1 MRSLIGA
8 VIWKEVREIR
18 RDPVTVS
25 FAVILPL
32 LMLYLFGSA
41 LSLDVKDATF
51 AVYDLDKSP
60 ASRALIDAF
69 PHSGYFRRVHDIR
82 AETEIAQRLDQGN
95 ARLVLVIPPDFS
107 EKLARG
113 QTAGVQTLADGSFPP
128 TAMVVAGY
136 AAAIV
141 QNYNLEQLRKAVSAA
156 GHGAAH
162 LSPIEVDSRVW
173 FNAALKSVNYI
184 VPGLLGVILMAFPPL
199 LTTLAVVREKETGS
213 VQQIFV
219 SPIRPYQFIAGKM
232 IPYAVIAFMEM
243 LMILAAGVWWFQI
256 PFRGSLPLFLGATTL
271 YVFCTVSLGLL
282 ISSVTR
288 SQLVAMLLALLA
300 TLMPSFLFSGF
311 LFPIFT
317 MPAMLQ
323 MYTYLFPARYFIEI
337 VRGIMMKGIGLEM
350 LWPQFLMLV
359 LYTATVFTATTLLF
373 RKKVV

>member
-25 FAVILPL
+25 FAIILPL

-41 LSLDVKDATF
+41 LSLDVKDATL

-69 PHSGYFRRVHDIR
+69 PHSGYFRRVRDIR
-82 AETEIAQRLDQGN
+82 AETEIAQLLDRGN

-141 QNYNLEQLRKAVSAA
+141 QSYNLEQLRKAVSAA

-162 LSPIEVDSRVW
+162 LSPIDVDSRVW

-350 LWPQFLMLV
+350 LWPQFLMLAF
-359 LYTATVFTATTLLF
+359 YTATVFTATTLLF

>member
-25 FAVILPL
+25 FAIILPL

-41 LSLDVKDATF
+41 LSLDVKDATL

-82 AETEIAQRLDQGN
+82 AEMEISQLLDRGN

-113 QTAGVQTLADGSFPP
+113 QTASVQTLADGSFPP

-243 LMILAAGVWWFQI
+243 LMILAAGVLGFQI

>member
-1 MRSLIGA
+1 MRSLVGA

-25 FAVILPL
+25 FAIILPL

-41 LSLDVKDATF
+41 LSLDVKDATL

-82 AETEIAQRLDQGN
+82 VEPEIAQLLDQGE

-359 LYTATVFTATTLLF
+359 FYTATVFTATTLLF

>member
-41 LSLDVKDATF
+41 LSLDVKDATL

-82 AETEIAQRLDQGN
+82 AEPEIAQLLDQGE

-107 EKLARG
+107 KNLARG

-199 LTTLAVVREKETGS
+199 LTTLAVVREKEAGS

-271 YVFCTVSLGLL
+271 YVFCTVGLGLL

-337 VRGIMMKGIGLEM
+337 VRGIMMKGIGVEM

-359 LYTATVFTATTLLF
+359 VYTATVFTATTLLF

>member
-1 MRSLIGA
+1 
-8 VIWKEVREIR
+8 
-18 RDPVTVS
+18 
-25 FAVILPL
+25 
-32 LMLYLFGSA
+32 
-41 LSLDVKDATF
+41 
-51 AVYDLDKSP
+51 
-60 ASRALIDAF
+60 
-69 PHSGYFRRVHDIR
+69 
-82 AETEIAQRLDQGN
+82 
-95 ARLVLVIPPDFS
+95 
-107 EKLARG
+107 
-113 QTAGVQTLADGSFPP
+113 
-128 TAMVVAGY
+128 
-136 AAAIV
+136 
-141 QNYNLEQLRKAVSAA
+141 
-156 GHGAAH
+156 
-162 LSPIEVDSRVW
+162 VDSRVW

-359 LYTATVFTATTLLF
+359 IYTATVFTATTLLF

>member
-107 EKLARG
+107 EQLARG
-113 QTAGVQTLADGSFPP
+113 QTASVQTLADGSFPP

-288 SQLVAMLLALLA
+288 SQLVAMLLALLV

-350 LWPQFLMLV
+350 LWPQFLILV
-359 LYTATVFTATTLLF
+359 FYTATVFTATTLLF

>member
-41 LSLDVKDATF
+41 LSLDVKDATL

-69 PHSGYFRRVHDIR
+69 PHSGYFRRVRDIR
-82 AETEIAQRLDQGN
+82 AETEIAQRLDQGK
-95 ARLVLVIPPDFS
+95 ARLVLVIPPNFS

-113 QTAGVQTLADGSFPP
+113 QTASVQTLADGSFPP

-141 QNYNLEQLRKAVSAA
+141 QNYNLEQLREAVSAA

-243 LMILAAGVWWFQI
+243 LMILAAGVWWFQV

-317 MPAMLQ
+317 MPVMLQ

-359 LYTATVFTATTLLF
+359 FYTATVFTATTLLF

>member
-41 LSLDVKDATF
+41 LSLDVKDATL

-69 PHSGYFRRVHDIR
+69 PHSGYFRRVRDIR
-82 AETEIAQRLDQGN
+82 AETEIAQRLDQGK
-95 ARLVLVIPPDFS
+95 ARLVLVIPPNFS

-113 QTAGVQTLADGSFPP
+113 QTASVQTLADGSFPP

-141 QNYNLEQLRKAVSAA
+141 QNYNLEQLREAVSAA

-243 LMILAAGVWWFQI
+243 LMILAAGVWWFQV

-317 MPAMLQ
+317 MPVMLQ

-337 VRGIMMKGIGLEM
+337 VRGIMMKGIGLET

-359 LYTATVFTATTLLF
+359 FYTATVFTATTLLF

>member
-8 VIWKEVREIR
+8 VIWKEVREIS

-25 FAVILPL
+25 FAIILPL

-41 LSLDVKDATF
+41 LSLDVKDATL

-60 ASRALIDAF
+60 ASRTLIDAF
-69 PHSGYFRRVHDIR
+69 PHSGYFRRVRDIR
-82 AETEIAQRLDQGN
+82 AETEIAQLLDQGK

-243 LMILAAGVWWFQI
+243 LMILAAGVLWFQI

-359 LYTATVFTATTLLF
+359 FYTAMVFTATTLLF

>member
-25 FAVILPL
+25 FAIILPL

-41 LSLDVKDATF
+41 LSLDVKDATL

-82 AETEIAQRLDQGN
+82 AETEIAQLLDRGN

-113 QTAGVQTLADGSFPP
+113 QTVGVQTLADGSFPP

-162 LSPIEVDSRVW
+162 LSPIDVDSRVW

-359 LYTATVFTATTLLF
+359 IYTATVFTATTLLF